1 MSDILGTEQMKQNKN
16 FISLFLKGLAIG
28 TAAIIPGISG
38 GTIAFMLGIYD
49 ALIGAIVDL
58 RKHTRASLSI
68 LIPVGLGI
76 VLAIGALT
84 YPMGLALTYAPLP
97 TISLFAGFIV
107 GSFPQLR
114 KDLPKKLVAMDWV
127 YILVPALVA
136 ASLGVLSVVGQ
147 LDATGIVEGSALLP
161 KLSLIIVGFLGVSA
175 FVVPGISGSMLLLS
189 IGFYRPIIESLA
201 QLLNGIL
208 QLDSITSEIIN
219 FALLGV
225 GALVGFVVISIL
237 MKTLFER
244 YRSQVNLGVF
254 GFILGSLV
262 AIFYNYEIVPI
273 YEDVTVL
280 ICLIALLTF
289 ILGVYFSLEVNRRYA
304 AR

>member
-68 LIPVGLGI
+68 LIPVGSGI

-208 QLDSITSEIIN
+208 QLDSITTEIIN

-273 YEDVTVL
+273 YEDVTFV
-280 ICLIALLTF
+280 IGLIALLTF
-289 ILGVYFSLEVNRRYA
+289 ILGGYFSLEVNRRYA

>member
-68 LIPVGLGI
+68 LIPVGSGI

-136 ASLGVLSVVGQ
+136 ASLGVLSVVGE

-280 ICLIALLTF
+280 IGLIALLTF
-289 ILGVYFSLEVNRRYA
+289 ILGGYFSLEVNRRYA